1 MEARYIVRRVD
12 TRLRELEESL
22 AATLGF
28 LPEID
33 IATSIVVVVVV
44 VAGLLLLARRP
55 DVTQRTRKRRRESR
69 QRRKAMKSSPSS
81 THSGGTGFS
90 IRWGRLSVFALG
102 ALALM
107 VAVITG
113 IAGLFGASTWLAAV
127 LSALIAAVCYGALR
141 GLAILDSKKRA
152 REREQLSI
160 SEGLETTIATYAD
173 PGIRQAPASGND
185 EVFDF
190 ADAPTQQQKIIE
202 QEAEEVVAYAP
213 QPIPARI
220 PLPRPIYLD
229 APEVQRAAP
238 EPLQTP
244 QDPVPSRAVQL
255 SEGVSSQY
263 QDKITEKANTRLDL
277 DKVLNRRRAI

>member
-1 MEARYIVRRVD
+1 MD

-55 DVTQRTRKRRRESR
+55 DVTQRTRKRRESR

-90 IRWGRLSVFALG
+90 IRWGRLSVFAVG
-102 ALALM
+102 ALALL
-107 VAVITG
+107 VAVCTG
-113 IAGLFGASTWLAAV
+113 IAGIFGASTWLIAG
-127 LSALIAAVCYGALR
+127 LSALIAAACYGTLR
-141 GLAILDSKKRA
+141 GLVILDSKKRA

-160 SEGLETTIATYAD
+160 SEGLETTIATYAEHSVQRT
-173 PGIRQAPASGND
+173 PAPAND

-190 ADAPTQQQKIIE
+190 AEEPEQQQQQIE
-202 QEAEEVVAYAP
+202 QEAEEVVEHTP
-213 QPIPARI
+213 QPVPARI

-229 APEVQRAAP
+229 APEIERDAP
-238 EPLQTP
+238 EPLEP
-244 QDPVPSRAVQL
+244 PKDPTPSRAVQL
-255 SEGVSSQY
+255 SEGVSDQY

>member
-1 MEARYIVRRVD
+1 MD

-55 DVTQRTRKRRRESR
+55 VVTQRSRKRRESR

-90 IRWGRLSVFALG
+90 IRWGRLSVFAVG
-102 ALALM
+102 ALALL
-107 VAVITG
+107 VAVITA
-113 IAGLFGASTWLAAV
+113 IAGLFGASTWLIT
-127 LSALIAAVCYGALR
+127 LISALIATACYGTLR
-141 GLAILDSKKRA
+141 GLVILDSKKRA

-160 SEGLETTIATYAD
+160 SEGLETTIATYPETGAD
-173 PGIRQAPASGND
+173 LTPRPTND

-190 ADAPTQQQKIIE
+190 ADEPAKQQQHIE
-202 QEAEEVVAYAP
+202 QEVEEPVADAP

-229 APEVQRAAP
+229 APEVERAAP
-238 EPLQTP
+238 EPLETP
-244 QDPVPSRAVQL
+244 QDPTPSSDVLL
-255 SEGVSSQY
+255 SDGVSSQY
-263 QDKITEKANTRLDL
+263 QDKISEKANTRLDL

>member
-1 MEARYIVRRVD
+1 MD

-28 LPEID
+28 LPDID
-33 IATSIVVVVVV
+33 IATSIVVVIVV

-55 DVTQRTRKRRRESR
+55 DVTQRSQKRRESR

-81 THSGGTGFS
+81 MHSGGTGFS
-90 IRWGRLSVFALG
+90 IRWGRLSVFAVG
-102 ALALM
+102 ALALL
-107 VAVITG
+107 VAVITAV
-113 IAGLFGASTWLAAV
+113 AGMFGASTWLVAG
-127 LSALIAAVCYGALR
+127 LSALIAAACYGTLR
-141 GLAILDSKKRA
+141 GLVILDSKKRA

-173 PGIRQAPASGND
+173 PTSGQTPVATND

-190 ADAPTQQQKIIE
+190 ADEPAQQQQDIA
-202 QEAEEVVAYAP
+202 QEVEEPVKDAP

-220 PLPRPIYLD
+220 PLPRPMYLD
-229 APEVQRAAP
+229 APEVERETPEPFEAP
-238 EPLQTP
+238 EEPT
-244 QDPVPSRAVQL
+244 PSRDVQL